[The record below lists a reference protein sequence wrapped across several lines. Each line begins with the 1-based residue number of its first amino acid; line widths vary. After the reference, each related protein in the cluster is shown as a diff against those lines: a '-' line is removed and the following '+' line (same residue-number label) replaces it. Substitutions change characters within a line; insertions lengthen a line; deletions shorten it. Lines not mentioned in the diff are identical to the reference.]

1 MEMMRPADCEMI
13 RASKNFRNR
22 LGRLL
27 FHTGRICSQSNLSE
41 NSKLYYSHV
50 WECLEQL
57 RNIIDLGIEREYL
70 QTKEEFRAELERD
83 EDKDLVENSETV
95 ASFLIELKDEYAGYS
110 VSICDMD
117 GNEQMHFI
125 LLQETDF
132 DYLSSIGYN
141 EVLNSKIFAWNI
153 DDDEGEE
160 EIYIEIEDQDE

>member
-1 MEMMRPADCEMI
+1 MI
-13 RASKNFRNR
+13 RASRNFRNR

-50 WECLEQL
+50 WECLDQL

-70 QTKEEFRAELERD
+70 QTKEEFRAELERGD
-83 EDKDLVENSETV
+83 DKDLVENSETV

-117 GNEQMHFI
+117 GNEQMHFL

-132 DYLSSIGYN
+132 DYLASIGYKD
-141 EVLNSKIFAWNI
+141 VLNSKIFAWNI

-160 EIYIEIEDQDE
+160 EIYIEIEEQDD

>member
-1 MEMMRPADCEMI
+1 MI

-41 NSKLYYSHV
+41 NSRLYYSHV

-70 QTKEEFRAELERD
+70 QTKEEFRAILERD
-83 EDKDLVENSETV
+83 DDKDLVENSETV
-95 ASFLIELKDEYAGYS
+95 ASFLIELKDEYAGYQ

-117 GNEQMHFI
+117 GNEQMRFI

-132 DYLSSIGYN
+132 DYLSSIGYK

-153 DDDEGEE
+153 DDDEGDE

>member
-1 MEMMRPADCEMI
+1 MI

-83 EDKDLVENSETV
+83 DDKDLVENSETV
-95 ASFLIELKDEYAGYS
+95 ASFLIELKDEYAGYP

-117 GNEQMHFI
+117 GNEHMHFI
-125 LLQETDF
+125 LEQETDF
-132 DYLSSIGYN
+132 DYLSSIGYK

-160 EIYIEIEDQDE
+160 EIYIEIEEQDE

>member
-1 MEMMRPADCEMI
+1 MI

-50 WECLEQL
+50 WECLDQL

-70 QTKEEFRAELERD
+70 QTKEEFMEELKRED
-83 EDKDLVENSETV
+83 DKDLVENSETV

-132 DYLSSIGYN
+132 DYLSSIGYK

-153 DDDEGEE
+153 DDEEGEE
-160 EIYIEIEDQDE
+160 EIYIEIEEQDK

>member
-1 MEMMRPADCEMI
+1 MI

-41 NSKLYYSHV
+41 NSKMYYSHV

-117 GNEQMHFI
+117 GNEQMHFL

-132 DYLSSIGYN
+132 DYLASIGYKD
-141 EVLNSKIFAWNI
+141 VLNSKIFAWNI

-160 EIYIEIEDQDE
+160 EIYIEIEEQDD

>member
-1 MEMMRPADCEMI
+1 MI
-13 RASKNFRNR
+13 RASRNFRNR

-83 EDKDLVENSETV
+83 DDKDLVENSETV
-95 ASFLIELKDEYAGYS
+95 ASFLIELKDEYAGYP

-117 GNEQMHFI
+117 GNEQMRFL

-132 DYLSSIGYN
+132 DYLSSIGYK

-160 EIYIEIEDQDE
+160 EIYIEIEDQDD

>member
-1 MEMMRPADCEMI
+1 MKRMKRMI

-41 NSKLYYSHV
+41 NSRLYYSHV

-70 QTKEEFRAELERD
+70 QTKEEFRAILERD
-83 EDKDLVENSETV
+83 DDKDLVENSETV
-95 ASFLIELKDEYAGYS
+95 ASFLIELKDEYAGYQ

-117 GNEQMHFI
+117 GNEQMRFI

-132 DYLSSIGYN
+132 DYLSSIGYK

-153 DDDEGEE
+153 DDDEGDE

>member
-1 MEMMRPADCEMI
+1 MI
-13 RASKNFRNR
+13 RASRNFRNR

-83 EDKDLVENSETV
+83 DDKDLVENSETV

-117 GNEQMHFI
+117 GNEQMHFL

-132 DYLSSIGYN
+132 DYLASIGYK

-160 EIYIEIEDQDE
+160 EIYIEIEEQDD

>member
-1 MEMMRPADCEMI
+1 MI

-22 LGRLL
+22 LGRLI

-50 WECLEQL
+50 WECLDQL

-70 QTKEEFRAELERD
+70 QTKEEFRAELERGD
-83 EDKDLVENSETV
+83 DKDLVENSETV

-117 GNEQMHFI
+117 GNEQMHFL

-132 DYLSSIGYN
+132 DYLASIGYKD
-141 EVLNSKIFAWNI
+141 VLNSKIFAWNI
-153 DDDEGEE
+153 DDDEGDE
-160 EIYIEIEDQDE
+160 EIYIEIEDQDD

>member
-1 MEMMRPADCEMI
+1 MI
-13 RASKNFRNR
+13 RASRNLRNR

-70 QTKEEFRAELERD
+70 QTKEEFRAELERGD
-83 EDKDLVENSETV
+83 DKDLVENSETV
-95 ASFLIELKDEYAGYS
+95 EEFLIELKDEYAGYP

-125 LLQETDF
+125 LLQKTDF
-132 DYLSSIGYN
+132 DYLSSIGYK

-153 DDDEGEE
+153 DDDEGDE